1 MTDVTYTTSEAARV
15 LGISAERVRQLAAR
29 GALPSRRTPLGR
41 LYSRAAVEALAARR
55 RKHGTTSQAAGSG

>member
-1 MTDVTYTTSEAARV
+1 V

-41 LYSRAAVEALAARR
+41 LYNRAAVEALAARR
-55 RKHGTTSQAAGSG
+55 RKQPTTPETPGAGSP